1 MRIKLRDPV
10 SGFTHL
16 FAAIAAVGGLI
27 TLLVIGRADPEK
39 QISLSIYGVSLVLMF
54 SASAIYHLPR
64 ARPRI
69 VQLLRKLD
77 HSAIYILI
85 AGTYTPIC
93 FNLFSGF
100 WKWGM
105 LAIVW
110 GLALAGIVGKL
121 FMINA
126 PRWLSTGIY
135 LVMGW
140 MAVIGLPE
148 MLRSMPPG
156 AMIWLLVGG
165 VVFTLGAIVYITR
178 TLDFFPGK
186 FGFHEVWHIFV
197 ILGCLCHFVAILL
210 YIAPGTL

>member
-1 MRIKLRDPV
+1 MRNKLRDPV
-10 SGFTHL
+10 SGLTHL
-16 FAAIAAVGGLI
+16 IAAIAAMGGLA
-27 TLLVIGRADPEK
+27 TLLIVGRANPEK
-39 QISLSIYGVSLVLMF
+39 QVSLSIYGVSLVLMF

-69 VQLLRKLD
+69 IQLLRKLD

-93 FNLFSGF
+93 FNLFSDF
-100 WKWGM
+100 WKWGL

-110 GLALAGIVGKL
+110 GLALAGIVGKM

-126 PRWLSTGIY
+126 PRWLSASIY

-140 MAVIGLPE
+140 LAIIGLPE
-148 MLRSMPPG
+148 MLRVLPPG
-156 AMIWLLVGG
+156 ALIWLFVGG
-165 VVFTLGAIVYITR
+165 VVFTLGAIVYITHA
-178 TLDFFPGK
+178 LDFFPGK
-186 FGFHEVWHIFV
+186 FGSHEVWHIFV
-197 ILGCLCHFVAILL
+197 ILGCLCHFIVILL

>member
-1 MRIKLRDPV
+1 M
-10 SGFTHL
+10 THL
-16 FAAIAAVGGLI
+16 IAAIAAIGGLI
-27 TLLVIGRADPEK
+27 TLLVIGRSNPEK
-39 QISLSIYGVSLVLMF
+39 QISLSIYGASLVLMF

-69 VQLLRKLD
+69 IQLLRKLD
-77 HSAIYILI
+77 HSAIYVLI

-100 WKWGM
+100 WKWGL
-105 LAIVW
+105 LAIIW
-110 GLALAGIVGKL
+110 GLAVAGIVGKL

-126 PRWLSTGIY
+126 PRWLSAGIY
-135 LVMGW
+135 LFMGW

-148 MLRSMPPG
+148 MLRVVPPG
-156 AMIWLLVGG
+156 ALIWLLVGG
-165 VVFTLGAIVYITR
+165 VIFTLGAIIYITR

-197 ILGCLCHFVAILL
+197 ILGCLCHFLAILL
-210 YIAPGTL
+210 YIAPGTV